1 MPDQA
6 PPVVLLRPNQVEH
19 KTEFGKGT
27 IWVWSEGFTPPA
39 ILTPG
44 SKRSLIASRES
55 DIDQWLLA
63 ENNLD
68 VLQQRLGLARREK
81 AAAKRA
87 AAKPVANV
95 RLQGPE

>member
-1 MPDQA
+1 M
-6 PPVVLLRPNQVEH
+6 
-19 KTEFGKGT
+19 
-27 IWVWSEGFTPPA
+27 FTPPV

-44 SKRSLIASRES
+44 SKRSLIASRAS

-81 AAAKRA
+81 DAAKRA
-87 AAKPVANV
+87 AVKPVGNA
-95 RLQGPE
+95 RLQGPQ